1 MALRRIFSAVPRA
14 CPQSAVGGASAAA
27 VQQHMPQLVQKRHL
41 NIHEYQSAALMAEMG
56 VNVPFGIAASTVSE
70 AVEAAKQIGDDE
82 VVIKSQILAGG
93 RGLGKFT
100 NGLQGGVHV
109 IKTSEVEKYAS
120 QMLGGTLV
128 TKQSG
133 AAGKPV
139 NQLLLAKKMD
149 LVNEMYFAILLDRA
163 SGGPVII
170 ACSEGGTS
178 IEDLAESNP
187 DAIVKVPI
195 HPIEG
200 ITEAQAIQVVE
211 GLKVTTDKGEAVKQ
225 VTALYDLFCKA
236 DCTMVEVNPLGKHIE
251 ALCMYWQGPTL
262 FSYVPPLSNFLL
274 TSLLPFAEPMRGILV
289 SIHVHVPSI
298 LAEDSKGTLM
308 AADAKIGFDDNAEFR
323 QKDIFAK
330 RDESQ
335 EDPREVA
342 ASKVSAA

>member
-200 ITEAQAIQVVE
+200 ITEAQAMQVVE

-274 TSLLPFAEPMRGILV
+274 TPFR
-289 SIHVHVPSI
+289 
-298 LAEDSKGTLM
+298 
-308 AADAKIGFDDNAEFR
+308 
-323 QKDIFAK
+323 
-330 RDESQ
+330 
-335 EDPREVA
+335 
-342 ASKVSAA
+342 